1 MLGPQNINMLALREH
16 ALAKLATHVPFWL
29 SSVQLPRQY
38 SLQPDIL
45 CGHQS
50 NMLLEV
56 ELYQH
61 NGKVKVDLSKP
72 SGKQAALRAIQDDRY
87 IILRGAADTGS
98 IEEVKDNKHT
108 IALLSRTSG
117 KFEASLPVYIPAFK
131 LKNKD
136 IQCFLD
142 WEKQAEH
149 KAPNDLACIVC
160 YHLWRD
166 AKDEWEWEY
175 DKGLWK
181 EETGEKELVE
191 AFGGDL

>member
-87 IILRGAADTGS
+87 IIL
-98 IEEVKDNKHT
+98 
-108 IALLSRTSG
+108 TSG

-149 KAPNDLACIVC
+149 KAPNDLVCIVC

-191 AFGGDL
+191 AFGGNL